1 MPRKAKSTNSKKR
14 AAARPPKA
22 EGVLAH
28 SDPVGDP
35 VAAPVQGHVIER
47 PDGFYWEAKKGETH
61 GPFATLAEAEADLL
75 AGGASAEEDAE
86 VPEALQ
92 EAESE
97 LGINEWID
105 PDTGGPA
112 EDHVPRIEDH

>member
-1 MPRKAKSTNSKKR
+1 MPRSRRATSSKKR
-14 AAARPPKA
+14 TKAKRTPTASVKDTAAKP
-22 EGVLAH
+22 G
-28 SDPVGDP
+28 
-35 VAAPVQGHVIER
+35 APIAGRVIER
-47 PDGFYWEAKKGETH
+47 PDGFYWESLAKKRETR
-61 GPFATLAEAEADLL
+61 GPFATLAEAEADMLSD
-75 AGGASAEEDAE
+75 GGDDEEVE

-112 EDHVPRIEDH
+112 EDHIPRIEDH

>member
-1 MPRKAKSTNSKKR
+1 M
-14 AAARPPKA
+14 ARPDRDPDRPRLRNDRA
-22 EGVLAH
+22 LP
-28 SDPVGDP
+28 SDLLSGG
-35 VAAPVQGHVIER
+35 AAPE
-47 PDGFYWEAKKGETH
+47 EGE
-61 GPFATLAEAEADLL
+61 
-75 AGGASAEEDAE
+75 E

-112 EDHVPRIEDH
+112 EDNVPRIEDH

>member
-1 MPRKAKSTNSKKR
+1 MPRKRKNAGSKKPS
-14 AAARPPKA
+14 AEPPKDEALAA
-22 EGVLAH
+22 E
-28 SDPVGDP
+28 
-35 VAAPVQGHVIER
+35 AAPQGRVIER
-47 PDGFYWEAKKGETH
+47 PDGFYWEAKQKGEVH

-75 AGGASAEEDAE
+75 SGGAAAEDPEA
-86 VPEALQ
+86 PEALQ

-112 EDHVPRIEDH
+112 EDNVPRIEHH